1 MALILVATAVLTAC
15 GGGADAGPERA
26 STANARTTGTA
37 GPATPSSPA
46 GTSATRTSAPRTSAP
61 GASAHATPSRTAVD
75 RSRAADGPITG
86 ARTAEPI
93 TIAFAGDIHFQ
104 KQVRA
109 LLDDPDTSLA
119 SLRPELASADLAIAN
134 LETSVTT
141 RGAPEQKDFTFRAPA
156 TAFEAVAAAGVD
168 VVTMANNHGVDYG
181 PQGLHDTL
189 SAAAHAPL
197 AVVGIGA
204 DADAAFAPYVATIRG
219 TRVAVI
225 GADDVSDPTTAHF
238 SAGPGKAGVASALDP
253 TRLIAAVRAARRTAD
268 VVVVYL
274 HWGTELVGCPT
285 DAQRELAHKLAAAGA
300 DVVAGTH
307 AHVQL
312 GAGKLDGYDTFV
324 AYGLGNFV
332 WYNRSSQRTITTGV
346 LTISLRG
353 RKVTSARWAPATVQ
367 ADGIPAFATGERRQ
381 EMRRDWADLRSCT
394 DLHGVPE
401 PPV

>member
-1 MALILVATAVLTAC
+1 MTLILFAAAMLAAC
-15 GGGADAGPERA
+15 GGRPE
-26 STANARTTGTA
+26 TGTERPRA
-37 GPATPSSPA
+37 
-46 GTSATRTSAPRTSAP
+46 TSAPSAH
-61 GASAHATPSRTAVD
+61 ASATSTPSASTRATPSRTPVD
-75 RSRAADGPITG
+75 RGRAAHGPIDTSP
-86 ARTAEPI
+86 TPSPI
-93 TIAFAGDIHFQ
+93 TLAFAGDIHFQ
-104 KQVRA
+104 NQVRA

-141 RGAPEQKDFTFRAPA
+141 RGAPEQKQFTFRAPA

-181 PQGLHDTL
+181 SEGLRDTL

-204 DADAAFAPYVATIRG
+204 DATAAFAPYVTTIRG

-225 GADDVSDPTTAHF
+225 GADDVSDPTTDHF
-238 SAGPGKAGVASALDP
+238 SAGPGKAGVASALEP
-253 TRLIAAVRAARRTAD
+253 TRLISAVRAARRSAD

-285 DAQRELAHKLAAAGA
+285 DAQRVLARKLAAAGA
-300 DVVAGTH
+300 DVVAGAH

-332 WYNRSSQRTITTGV
+332 WYNRSSERTITTGV

-353 RKVTSARWAPATVQ
+353 RKVTSAHWAPATVQ
-367 ADGIPAFATGERRQ
+367 ATGIPAFATGEHRQ
-381 EMRRDWADLRSCT
+381 EMRQDWADLRACA
-394 DLHGVPE
+394 DLRGVPE